1 MDGQGSPIFLNSLVD
16 PETPNVTSNMS
27 EMRYVSP
34 GL

>member
-1 MDGQGSPIFLNSLVD
+1 MDGQGSPIFLDSLVD
-16 PETPNVTSNMS
+16 LATPNVTSNMS